1 LEGCIIYDYYLS
13 KRRRCNRRYCS
24 VNNTAA
30 AHATMDAIG
39 RIRYMAPTT
48 VNKTSDHAWLAAWH
62 ASDCVKWSV
71 PLAYPWARNGEVWL
85 LISQVTRASG
95 KDRTSTVTDSNR
107 MPSIDQ
113 HRIDFTDI
121 GHVCCAPEVA

>member
-1 LEGCIIYDYYLS
+1 MAGSVAC
-13 KRRRCNRRYCS
+13 KRLCKVVC
-24 VNNTAA
+24 
-30 AHATMDAIG
+30 AI
-39 RIRYMAPTT
+39 
-48 VNKTSDHAWLAAWH
+48 SL
-62 ASDCVKWSV
+62 
-71 PLAYPWARNGEVWL
+71 WARNGEVWL